1 MIAGECAR
9 QNAQGSGGGS
19 GSGGMMGGGMPMTK
33 AGMDGLYA
41 CMCAT
46 ASMQGKGEDYKP
58 TCADVAE
65 LQAAMTASDCTDEGL
80 AMMMGP
86 GAPSVAEFA
95 TVMGEMSGLT
105 DC

>member
-19 GSGGMMGGGMPMTK
+19 GSGGMMNMMPKTK
-33 AGMDGLYA
+33 AEIDGLYA

-46 ASMQGKGEDYKP
+46 SSMEEKGDDYKP
-58 TCADVAE
+58 TCADVAD
-65 LQAAMTASDCTDEGL
+65 LQAALTASDCTDEGL
-80 AMMMGP
+80 KMIMGP
-86 GAPSVAEFA
+86 DAPPVAEFA
-95 TVMGEMSGLT
+95 KVMGEMVGLT

>member
-9 QNAQGSGGGS
+9 QNAQGSGMGSGS
-19 GSGGMMGGGMPMTK
+19 GSGGMMMMPKTK

-46 ASMQGKGEDYKP
+46 SSMQEKGEDYKP

-65 LQAAMTASDCTDEGL
+65 LQAALTASDCTDEGL

-86 GAPSVAEFA
+86 GAPPVAEFA
-95 TVMGEMSGLT
+95 TVMGEMEGLT